1 MKWSWKIGEYAGI
14 GVYVHATFLLVIV
27 WVVSQYWGKGAAV
40 IIEGVAFVL
49 AIFGCVLLHEF
60 GHALAA
66 KRYGIRTRDITL
78 LPIGGLARLERMP
91 DDPKQE
97 LVVAIAGPAVNVVI
111 AAILLVVLVILGRVD
126 LPERFARFEP
136 FYLGAGSFMYNLMVI
151 NVWLVVFNMI
161 PAFPMDGGRVLR
173 GLLATRMDYVRA
185 TNIAAGVGQF
195 VAFLFGLGGLTGFFG
210 LLNPNPF
217 LVFIALF
224 VYIGAAQ
231 EAGMVQMKAALGGIP
246 VERAMLTH
254 YHTLSPR
261 DPLQRAVDLTLSGSQ
276 RDFPVV
282 DEGRVV
288 GLLAQDDLMRALQQS
303 PSTEP
308 VGGAMRGEYQQC
320 EPGDML
326 ESVFMRIQED
336 GAHTLPVVRHGE
348 LVGLLTMDNI
358 GEMLRIQAALDRQ
371 RGRRADYAD

>member
-1 MKWSWKIGEYAGI
+1 MKWSWKIGEFAGI

-27 WVVSQYWGKGAAV
+27 WVVLQHQGQNVAA

-49 AIFGCVLLHEF
+49 AMFGCVVLHEF

-66 KRYGIRTRDITL
+66 KRYGIQTRDITL

-111 AAILLVVLVILGRVD
+111 AAILYATLVIFGRVD

-136 FYLGAGSFMYNLMVI
+136 FYLGAGSFLFNLMSVNI
-151 NVWLVVFNMI
+151 FLVLFNMI

-173 GLLATRMDYVRA
+173 SLLATRMDYVRA
-185 TNIAAGVGQF
+185 TNIAANVGQF
-195 VAFLFGLGGLTGFFG
+195 LAFVFGFIGLFY
-210 LLNPNPF
+210 NPF

-246 VERAMLTH
+246 VERAMLTR

-261 DPLQRAVDLTLSGSQ
+261 DPLQRAIDLTMGGSQ

-282 DEGRVV
+282 DDGRVV
-288 GLLAQDDLMRALQQS
+288 GLLTHDDLMKSLQKS
-303 PSTEP
+303 PP
-308 VGGAMRGEYQQC
+308 ADVVAAAMRTEYQQC

-326 ESVFMRIQED
+326 ESVFMRIRED
-336 GAHTLPVVRHGE
+336 GAHTVPVIRRGE
-348 LVGLLTMDNI
+348 LVGLLTMENI

-371 RGRRADYAD
+371 RGGERFTALDR